1 MEGELND
8 LHWFKSSAS
17 ASGACV
23 EVAHLPGGG
32 VAVRDSKDRAKA
44 PHVYT
49 RREWQAFLTGAKNG
63 EFDLPVAL
71 AGGTSP
77 GSPRSPGSP
86 GERRRR
92 VPALSGSPSPGG
104 GRDERGPLLSSEQQR
119 GARRVPR
126 VPDRD
131 PAVTEARDL
140 HAVAAGG
147 PAAGALH
154 PAGGSQAGR
163 VTHRVPP
170 PAP

>member
-32 VAVRDSKDRAKA
+32 VAVRDSKDRAKT

-49 RREWQAFLTGAKNG
+49 RLEWQAFLTGAKNG

-71 AGGTSP
+71 ARGA
-77 GSPRSPGSP
+77 SPGSP
-86 GERRRR
+86 GTIGSPGARWRR

-104 GRDERGPLLSSEQQR
+104 GRNERGPLLSPEQQR

-126 VPDRD
+126 VPDGH
-131 PAVTEARDL
+131 PAVAKARDL
-140 HAVAAGG
+140 HAVAPRG
-147 PAAGALH
+147 PAAGALR
-154 PAGGSQAGR
+154 PAGGGQAGR